1 MEVRKSVREVAAMN
15 GRLRAAGEQ
24 GKREREAKSGLKMGV
39 KQHRMLYAARR
50 NGLALLK
57 VC

>member
-1 MEVRKSVREVAAMN
+1 MN
-15 GRLRAAGEQ
+15 GRLRAAGVQ
-24 GKREREAKSGLKMGV
+24 GKREREAKSDVKMGV
-39 KQHRMLYAARR
+39 KPHRMPYAAQR